1 MTGAVVEQLTFQ
13 DRAKVVSDQVLG
25 RSKTAGY
32 GTPATQPG
40 RPGVRVTRGRCYDHN
55 FLRFFSNFRREKWR
69 FFKKQC
75 YYNFFQKLAVCSLS
89 KKNDNFFA
97 IFWRKYF

>member
-40 RPGVRVTRGRCYDHN
+40 RPGVDVMITIFCD
-55 FLRFFSNFRREKWR
+55 FCQFSEK
-69 FFKKQC
+69 
-75 YYNFFQKLAVCSLS
+75 N
-89 KKNDNFFA
+89 
-97 IFWRKYF
+97 